1 MNIHPYY
8 PQDVGLSGNIFAEN
22 HCAVA
27 TLITVFATGLSV
39 LLGSVLL
46 GVRRVNRNLC
56 IVDIALIL
64 WFVMCECTPRNT
76 RMSWL
81 STAGTIHLFFEGFFV
96 FNNSHVAGMQTF
108 FAQLWKEYALSD
120 SRYMVSD
127 PLVLCSRSYPFLS
140 SQPLSQHFCLPSHVA
155 NCREWIAVVGPRET
169 PSWMLT
175 LKSLVETLTVVWDPV
190 VHKNWQLTNIDPLG
204 SFVSTDGYSHN
215 NLLAISS
222 SSPSSGV
229 HGAPVWESYLPIDQL
244 VWRPLHRAAVLSSRA
259 ILFLGLLR
267 FL

>member
-22 HCAVA
+22 HWAVA

-64 WFVMCECTPRNT
+64 WFVM
-76 RMSWL
+76 S
-81 STAGTIHLFFEGFFV
+81 GTIHLFFEGFFV

-127 PLVLCSRSYPFLS
+127 PLVLCMETWTVILWG
-140 SQPLSQHFCLPSHVA
+140 PLCL
-155 NCREWIAVVGPRET
+155 
-169 PSWMLT
+169 LT
-175 LKSLVETLTVVWDPV
+175 ATLITTCSPYRHPV
-190 VHKNWQLTNIDPLG
+190 QAL
-204 SFVSTDGYSHN
+204 VSTGHLYGNLIYLSTSLYEDLCIGKQYYRPEPYYFWVYFVFFNVPWLIVPSLCLYSSIKESAKAFVLSTKQEKKN
-215 NLLAISS
+215 KPISS
-222 SSPSSGV
+222 KK
-229 HGAPVWESYLPIDQL
+229 
-244 VWRPLHRAAVLSSRA
+244 
-259 ILFLGLLR
+259 LL
-267 FL
+267 